1 LTSEGEED
9 VAGALYNIKARKLN
23 SSANALT
30 IANSTVTLTAT
41 PILSYIQQDPLVSP
55 LASVCHTLQLAS
67 NIVPNRI
74 GPGIHPK
81 VS

>member
-1 LTSEGEED
+1 
-9 VAGALYNIKARKLN
+9 LN

-30 IANSTVTLTAT
+30 TANSTVTLTAI
-41 PILSYIQQDPLVSP
+41 PILSYIQQDPLISP
-55 LASVCHTLQLAS
+55 SGSVCQTLQLAS
-67 NIVPNRI
+67 NIVPNMI